1 MPPLPLE
8 RTVFPEDLFAERTNG
23 ERAGRAWW
31 VLHTKPRQEKSLARD
46 LLDAG
51 VSFYLPLVS
60 RRAIVRGRVLDSHI
74 PLFTSYLFLLGDQ
87 DDRLRALTT
96 KRVVQSL
103 EVADQDALWHDLSQV
118 NRLITTGAPIT
129 LEDRLEPGDPVR
141 ITGGA
146 LAGLEG
152 KFVRRASGNRFV
164 VQVDFIQKGASVV
177 LEDFQLSA
185 IEDVGAPVV
194 TERTGSDHGKCLA
207 TS

>member
-8 RTVFPEDLFAERTNG
+8 RTVFPEDLFVGRTNG
-23 ERAGRAWW
+23 QWAGRAWW

-87 DDRLRALTT
+87 DARLKALTT
-96 KRVVQSL
+96 KRVVRSL
-103 EVADQDALWHDLSQV
+103 EFAGQETLWHDLSQV

-129 LEDRLEPGDPVR
+129 LEDRLAPGDPVR

-152 KFVRRASGNRFV
+152 KFVHRASGHRFV

-185 IEDVGAPVV
+185 IEDIGAPAG